1 LRIYCTLPYGSVRV
15 GYRSI
20 GYSTGQKFGYFF
32 KGLLSSPRLI
42 FLVVIDQ
49 TYTDNVKYDYT
60 LK

>member
-1 LRIYCTLPYGSVRV
+1 VRV